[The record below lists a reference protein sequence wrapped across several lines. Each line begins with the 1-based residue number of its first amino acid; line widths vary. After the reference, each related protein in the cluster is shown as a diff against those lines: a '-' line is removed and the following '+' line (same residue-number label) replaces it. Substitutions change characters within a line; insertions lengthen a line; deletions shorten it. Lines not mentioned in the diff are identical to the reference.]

1 MAIALP
7 AIPARAAIIIGP
19 VAPPSC
25 TPNLNIVSVTY
36 LGKTGGKDSVQVIF
50 DANTPSHCLGYGI
63 ATSASSLQFQG
74 GQPFGYGVT
83 VTIKRK
89 HGNQDSG
96 TASGS
101 GVFLGRI
108 TAVVRIPRDTL
119 ETDPVVVRRNHQH
132 NVRRPRAYHGQG
144 CGQWSAI
151 RSLAPVERNQE
162 QLFISAIARRL
173 LFRSPM

>member
-1 MAIALP
+1 MKTVLVNSLMAVLLMAIALP

-36 LGKTGGKDSVQVIF
+36 LGKTAQGFGSGNLRRQYTISLPRIRHRHQRLKPTVSRRPAVRIW
-50 DANTPSHCLGYGI
+50 SHRHDQ
-63 ATSASSLQFQG
+63 AQAWQS
-74 GQPFGYGVT
+74 
-83 VTIKRK
+83 
-89 HGNQDSG
+89 DSG

-119 ETDPVVVRRNHQH
+119 ETDPVSYDATINTTFGGLARTTAKVAGSGA
-132 NVRRPRAYHGQG
+132 PSLSGGSRA
-144 CGQWSAI
+144 
-151 RSLAPVERNQE
+151 
-162 QLFISAIARRL
+162 
-173 LFRSPM
+173 